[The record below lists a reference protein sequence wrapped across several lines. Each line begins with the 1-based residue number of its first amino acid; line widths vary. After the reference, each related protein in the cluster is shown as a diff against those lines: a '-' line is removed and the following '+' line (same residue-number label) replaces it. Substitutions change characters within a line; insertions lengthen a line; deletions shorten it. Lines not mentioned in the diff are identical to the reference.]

1 MHSSKLKLIDILG
14 MTRFRLLLTSAAFL
28 CFAMVNYLF
37 DAGLAVSKIASFVPW
52 KCPSFALFSILCPSC
67 GLTRSVL
74 LSLSGDWA
82 LATTYHPLGP
92 SIVTLCVMGLLF
104 VWSPAVV
111 HAAVN
116 TKLSETRVN
125 KRGAGEL
132 FVCVYAFWGFF
143 IR

>member
-1 MHSSKLKLIDILG
+1 MHFSRLKLTDILE
-14 MTRFRLLLTSAAFL
+14 MTRFRLLLTSVAFL
-28 CFAMVNYLF
+28 CFALVNYLF

-92 SIVTLCVMGLLF
+92 SIVTLCLLGLLF
-104 VWSPAVV
+104 VWSPSVV
-111 HAAVN
+111 QKVVN
-116 TKLSETRVN
+116 TKLSYVREY

-132 FVCVYAFWGFF
+132 FVSVYAFWGFF
-143 IR
+143 LR